1 MKICMYFLHFLD
13 LFVLFFFFVDVLL
26 TPIFLFGPHV
36 SQFNFLLSLNTQ
48 QVYVILVFLSLFVI
62 YKADVIVKPVLLL
75 VRQSSVL
82 R

>member
-1 MKICMYFLHFLD
+1 MYFLHFWY
-13 LFVLFFFFVDVLL
+13 LFVLLFFFVDVL
-26 TPIFLFGPHV
+26 TPIFYLIFMLYC
-36 SQFNFLLSLNTQ
+36 SQSFTIHFLVVAQYS
-48 QVYVILVFLSLFVI
+48 VCEIGILSLFVN

>member
-1 MKICMYFLHFLD
+1 MYFPHFWCI
-13 LFVLFFFFVDVLL
+13 FAWFFFFVDVL
-26 TPIFLFGPHV
+26 TPIFLFDPHV
-36 SQFNFLLSLNTQ
+36 VLFSEFHNSFYYCRTILF
-48 QVYVILVFLSLFVI
+48 VKLVFSSLFVI